1 MDSRRKK
8 ILVTND
14 DGILANG
21 LSILIDIAKE
31 FGDVLVVAPHTSRS
45 GMSKA
50 ITVEIPVRLKKIEE
64 TPGFQ
69 SYSCTGTP
77 VDCVKIAFHQLLKEN
92 PDIVLSG
99 INHGS
104 NSSVNIHYSGTMGA
118 IIEGCLHEVPSVGFS
133 VCNHDPDADLTP
145 YKDYFRKI
153 ISETL
158 NNSLPG
164 WTCLNVNA
172 PLGKPLGVKICR
184 QGRGRWVEEY
194 DHRIDPHNEDYYW
207 ITGYYKNLDNGSVD
221 TDNHAL
227 SEGFISIVPIKV
239 DMTDQNAID
248 LLKTWNLNE

>member
-1 MDSRRKK
+1 MDIQPKK

-14 DGILANG
+14 DGIQAKG
-21 LSILIDIAKE
+21 LKELISIARE

-50 ITVEIPVRLKKIEE
+50 ITVDLPVRLKKHEE
-64 TPGFQ
+64 SPGFT

-77 VDCVKIAFHQLLKEN
+77 VDCVKIAFHQLLKGN
-92 PDIVLSG
+92 PDLVISG

-118 IIEGCLHEVPSVGFS
+118 IIEGCIHEVPSIGFS
-133 VCNHDPDADLTP
+133 IGNHLPDADFTP
-145 YKDYFRKI
+145 FKDYFRKI
-153 ISETL
+153 ISGTL
-158 NNSLPG
+158 KNHLPQ

-172 PLGKPLGVKICR
+172 PLEYPKGIKICR
-184 QGRGRWVEEY
+184 QGLGRWVEEF
-194 DHRIDPHNEDYYW
+194 DHRTDPHNEDYYW

-227 SEGFISIVPIKV
+227 SEGFISIVPVMV
-239 DMTDQNAID
+239 DMTNHQAID
-248 LLKTWNLNE
+248 TLKNWNFDE